1 MKKLVNGVMRHLGE
15 LVLLA
20 GARRRVGGMRADLS
34 ARRTDRR
41 GRAGHGRGGAVYLG
55 RW

>member
-20 GARRRVGGMRADLS
+20 GAPPCRRD
-34 ARRTDRR
+34 
-41 GRAGHGRGGAVYLG
+41 AG
-55 RW
+55 